1 MLDLAAANDAN
12 PRDGERGTVDP
23 GGSELF
29 SWSLGSPEHDTR
41 FAVGVRVVTGPSAA
55 ALALTDVAEP
65 CPQEATALSAT
76 AAAS

>member
-29 SWSLGSPEHDTR
+29 SWSLGSPEHMSR

-55 ALALTDVAEP
+55 ALALTDVAR
-65 CPQEATALSAT
+65 
-76 AAAS
+76 AAP